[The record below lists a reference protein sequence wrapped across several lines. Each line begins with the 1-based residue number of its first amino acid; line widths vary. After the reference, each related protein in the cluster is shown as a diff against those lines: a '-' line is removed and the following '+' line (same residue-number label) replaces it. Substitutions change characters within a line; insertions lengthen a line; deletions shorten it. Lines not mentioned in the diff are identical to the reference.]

1 MESVV
6 NASTLQTASQI
17 LILLGVLFGGLG
29 TFGNYYFGKQTK
41 IEEARET
48 FQNSLH
54 FHRLEA
60 FWVEIS
66 PNLYQLGLV
75 ATVLNKDATKVIVF
89 NGVGYQGEF
98 NLTGNMHI
106 QTMSRYEG
114 PVIVHGRY
122 FLGPGGQEVIHMLLP
137 QEVGMTIT
145 AGVPQLTFTGDWTFI
160 FENTPFPI
168 ETPNVVTTSI
178 VTIADWIERSGGL

>member
-1 MESVV
+1 MS
-6 NASTLQTASQI
+6 ASSLQTLSQI
-17 LILLGVLFGGLG
+17 VIAVGIVLGGLG
-29 TFGNYYFGKQTK
+29 GLGNYYFGKQAK

-66 PNLYQLGLV
+66 PNLYQLGLAV
-75 ATVLNKDATKVIVF
+75 TVLNKDATKVIVF
-89 NGVGYQGEF
+89 NGVGYQGGF
-98 NLTGNMHI
+98 DLTGSMTI
-106 QTMSRYEG
+106 QSMGFYEG
-114 PVIVHGRY
+114 PVIVHGQY
-122 FLGPGGQEVIHMLLP
+122 YLGPGGQEVIHILLP

-168 ETPNVVTTSI
+168 ETPNVVTTS
-178 VTIADWIERSGGL
+178 VATISYWIRRSGGS